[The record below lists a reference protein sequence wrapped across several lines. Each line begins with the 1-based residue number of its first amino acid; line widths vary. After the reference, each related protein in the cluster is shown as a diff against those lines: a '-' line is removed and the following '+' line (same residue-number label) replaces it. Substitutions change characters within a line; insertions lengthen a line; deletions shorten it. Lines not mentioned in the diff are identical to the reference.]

1 MFYVI
6 TAFYP
11 TYGKLIATC
20 KAFHSS
26 VQVEMTAPDK
36 RIVYF
41 EDDCDMVELV
51 RIILS
56 REGYQVDGIA
66 EGQAGIELIK
76 ENLPDVIL
84 LDLMLPDM
92 DGWEIYRQLKKD
104 PSTAEIPVIVVTAKA
119 QSIDKVLGLE
129 IAKVDEYIS
138 KPFRP
143 NDLVERVNMVLAANQ
158 K

>member
-1 MFYVI
+1 
-6 TAFYP
+6 
-11 TYGKLIATC
+11 
-20 KAFHSS
+20 
-26 VQVEMTAPDK
+26 MTAPDK

-76 ENLPDVIL
+76 EILPDAIL

-92 DGWEIYRQLKKD
+92 DGWEIFRQLKKD
-104 PSTAEIPVIVVTAKA
+104 PSTADIPVIVVTAKA
-119 QSIDKVLGLE
+119 QSIDKVLGLD

-143 NDLVERVNMVLAANQ
+143 NELVERVNMVLAANQ
-158 K
+158 Q

>member
-1 MFYVI
+1 
-6 TAFYP
+6 
-11 TYGKLIATC
+11 
-20 KAFHSS
+20 
-26 VQVEMTAPDK
+26 MTMPDK

-56 REGYQVDGIA
+56 REGYQVDGVA
-66 EGQAGIELIK
+66 EGQAGIKLIK
-76 ENLPDVIL
+76 QILPNAIL

-92 DGWEIYRQLKKD
+92 DGWEIFRQLKND
-104 PSTAEIPVIVVTAKA
+104 PATAEIPVIVVTAKA

-143 NDLVERVNMVLAANQ
+143 NELVERVNMVIAANEQ
-158 K
+158 